1 MAGEPAS
8 LGGMTSNQS
17 VYTFGPVEPIGGVV
31 FDFYGTLVE
40 EKSDEIRSDQ
50 EIFRSYGYELSETM
64 RRYWIDPVTSLDH
77 VEVSSDRA
85 TYSKWQRELWRQS
98 LRECGIAD
106 NDLESLV
113 DHAVSRSR
121 KREFSAI
128 SDTIETL
135 RTIRNAGI
143 RTAVCSNW
151 GWDLTDAVEA
161 CGLTGLFEVI
171 VSSAQAGYRK
181 PHGGIFNTVLERLGL
196 EAGEVLFVGDTWSA
210 DIAGALSAGLWAAQI
225 VHEGD
230 PQDEVVPPSGVI
242 RIRALREL
250 IPLVAVRD

>member
-1 MAGEPAS
+1 
-8 LGGMTSNQS
+8 MTTNQS
-17 VYTFGPVEPIGGVV
+17 VYTFDPVESIGGVV

-40 EKSDEIRSDQ
+40 ENSDEIRSDQ
-50 EIFRSYGYELSETM
+50 EIFRSYGYELTETM

-85 TYSKWQRELWRQS
+85 TYSEWQRELWRQS
-98 LRECGIAD
+98 LRDCGIAN

-121 KREFSAI
+121 QREFSAI
-128 SDTIETL
+128 SGTIETL

-151 GWDLTDAVEA
+151 GWDLTEAVEA
-161 CGLTGLFEVI
+161 CGLTGLFEV
-171 VSSAQAGYRK
+171 VVTSAQAGYRK
-181 PHGGIFNTVLERLGL
+181 PHGRIFNAVLERLEL
-196 EAGEVLFVGDTWSA
+196 KADSVLFVGDTWSA

-225 VHEGD
+225 VREVD
-230 PQDEVVPPSGVI
+230 REDEVAPPSRVI
-242 RIRALREL
+242 RIRALSEL
-250 IPLVAVRD
+250 IPLVTTRD